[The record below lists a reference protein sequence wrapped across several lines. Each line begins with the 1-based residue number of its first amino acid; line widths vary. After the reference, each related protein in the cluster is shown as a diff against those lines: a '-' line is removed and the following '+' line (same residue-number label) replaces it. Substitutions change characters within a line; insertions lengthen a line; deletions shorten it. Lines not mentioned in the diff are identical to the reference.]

1 MRLRDSFFTQHLIV
15 MPICPANNTE
25 RRTIII
31 IPECAAGEVFKIER
45 HQSSPDG
52 RFMCRV
58 LMTLPSCNSGRS
70 YHHEIIEKPTIVAKR
85 QIVQIHRGLNRL
97 SFLYEQCV
105 DISIR
110 PMYRV
115 KLPFI
120 NFEYLI
126 GTQESY
132 QYNIGIC
139 TN

>member
-1 MRLRDSFFTQHLIV
+1 
-15 MPICPANNTE
+15 MPICSANNTE

-31 IPECAAGEVFKIER
+31 IPECAAGEVVKIER

-58 LMTLPSCNSGRS
+58 LMTLPSCNSRPP

-85 QIVQIHRGLNRL
+85 QIVQIHRSLSRL

-105 DISIR
+105 DISID
-110 PMYRV
+110 PFYRV

-120 NFEYLI
+120 YYKYLI
-126 GTQESY
+126 YTQKSY
-132 QYNIGIC
+132 QYYTYTC